1 MHIFSGPHVQTS
13 LVLCRASVV
22 QAELPE
28 GQQLWLSKNGPRL
41 VGTTAVDKFIPH
53 WQRYNLEKRHF
64 CIGTDAV

>member
-1 MHIFSGPHVQTS
+1 MHVFSGPHAQTS
-13 LVLCRASVV
+13 PILRSASVV

-41 VGTTAVDKFIPH
+41 VGTTAVSNFIPH

-64 CIGTDAV
+64 YICTDVL